1 MKQILFLACCAA
13 LLAACNSQPSTTV
26 KEESKP
32 AASNIQLPYTA
43 EYSSQWNDKV
53 SDEDLLTVLN
63 SYKFWQTNDMKAL
76 EGTLADSVHFE
87 SYAGFKYNGPK
98 AGLLKMWTKSRDS
111 LSKVDL
117 MMDAWVKS
125 HSIDKNTDFVTV
137 WYKEIDTYKDGR
149 VDSAYYVDDNLVEK
163 GKIVW
168 YAQSKRVL
176 K

>member
-1 MKQILFLACCAA
+1 
-13 LLAACNSQPSTTV
+13 
-26 KEESKP
+26 
-32 AASNIQLPYTA
+32 
-43 EYSSQWNDKV
+43 
-53 SDEDLLTVLN
+53 
-63 SYKFWQTNDMKAL
+63 
-76 EGTLADSVHFE
+76 
-87 SYAGFKYNGPK
+87 
-98 AGLLKMWTKSRDS
+98 MWTKSRDS